1 MGRYDSALGIGPA
14 VQVKTALSVTGATEW
29 AVGKAPALV
38 GGTMA
43 QWVYDWAIKKWP
55 KHPRGADFVG
65 GLAVV
70 VAAYGFQVGMAKF
83 MKDSTHLADKI
94 TDGMIGRASGILVH
108 LFRGL
113 FGAKQQAAQGTA
125 PAAANASLDGDRE
138 AITEVG
144 GLLQNSPETTQE
156 MADAMYAIMRRD
168 GHEVDENGRVALVR
182 SMREVAQKF
191 AAGNF

>member
-1 MGRYDSALGIGPA
+1 MGRYDKALGIGSA
-14 VQVKTALSVTGATEW
+14 VEVKTPLSVAGATDW
-29 AVGKAPALV
+29 AVSKAPALV
-38 GGTMA
+38 GGTIA
-43 QWVYDWAIKKWP
+43 QWVYDKAVEKWP

-65 GLAVV
+65 GVAVV
-70 VAAYGFQVGMAKF
+70 VSAYGFQVAMGKF
-83 MKDSTHLADKI
+83 MKDSSHLADKI

-113 FGAKQQAAQGTA
+113 FGSKPKAAQGTA
-125 PAAANASLDGDRE
+125 PVAANASLDGDRE
-138 AITEVG
+138 AITDVG

-168 GHEVDENGRVALVR
+168 GHEVDEGGREALVR
-182 SMREVAQKF
+182 SMREVAQKL